1 MFYEPKQAR
10 LCLAANI
17 IPRFSA
23 ELVAELVWSAPS
35 FWIIN
40 TRSIRV
46 TSPCKSLW
54 QHYRDMTQFLVSK
67 SFFLA
72 GCCLVLMVVPVVA
85 DVVLRTV
92 SPFRLTGS
100 IEIEELLL
108 LLVVFLS
115 LAWPQL
121 REEHIDVDLL
131 FPRLSLPVQRGLS
144 VYHWGICAVLIGV
157 MAWELYLNGMEKW
170 QLGEFTAE
178 LSISTGPFYLVAAL
192 GLVLTLLTLVRSFG
206 DAVGRCVSNCNWFS
220 LAVALAFTGVTLAL
234 PWLLEDYE
242 VSWNFMMAGAYA
254 FVILVGLLLLRM
266 PIGYCMSLVGIVGLM
281 VLNPNHLAPLSM
293 MGIGVPH
300 AAMSYTMTVI
310 PMFIF
315 MGELALY
322 AGISKDLFNSAAM
335 WLGKLPGG
343 LAISSVAGC
352 AGFAAICGDSLATA
366 MTMSSVAL
374 PEMKKRHYNNGL
386 ACATLAAG
394 GTLGIL
400 IPPSVGFI
408 MYAIITEES
417 LGKLFVAGVI
427 PGVLLAVLFCIGVYI
442 LARFRPDLAP
452 RGVEYPLREKLAS
465 LRGVLPMLGLVL
477 LVLGGILVG
486 FFSPTEGGAVGAAGT
501 FIYAV
506 VTRRLTRK
514 DFIHSVQSTVSM
526 TTKLMLILIGV
537 NLLGYFLAA
546 TRIPFELADLIL
558 SVTDNKYLVFTLI
571 VLLYVALGCMLN
583 VVPMILL
590 TLPAIFPTVL
600 ALGFDPIWFGVV
612 TVILMEMGQITPPM
626 GLVVF
631 AIAGMPE
638 GAPMAQIFKFVL
650 PFVLAMFALVIL
662 LVLFPSIA
670 MFLPNLLF

>member
-1 MFYEPKQAR
+1 M
-10 LCLAANI
+10 
-17 IPRFSA
+17 S
-23 ELVAELVWSAPS
+23 
-35 FWIIN
+35 
-40 TRSIRV
+40 RSR
-46 TSPCKSLW
+46 PSLW
-54 QHYRDMTQFLVSK
+54 QRYCDATQWLVNK
-67 SFFLA
+67 AFVLA

-85 DVVLRTV
+85 DVALRTV
-92 SPFRLTGS
+92 SHHTIPGT

-121 REEHIDVDLL
+121 REEHIDVDLVY
-131 FPRLSLPVQRGLS
+131 PHLPGAAQRGLS
-144 VYHWGICAVLIGV
+144 VFHWSLCSLLIAV
-157 MAWELYLNGMEKW
+157 MAWEVFHNALDKIRV
-170 QLGEFTAE
+170 GEFTAE
-178 LSISTGPFYLVAAL
+178 LYVATGPFYLVAAAGLALVFLALIRSL
-192 GLVLTLLTLVRSFG
+192 GNAVKTCLTHGRPLAALVAFAAAALV
-206 DAVGRCVSNCNWFS
+206 A
-220 LAVALAFTGVTLAL
+220 AL
-234 PWLLEDYE
+234 PWLLEDSE
-242 VSWNFMMAGAYA
+242 LSWDFLAAGAYA
-254 FVILVGLLLLRM
+254 SLILVVLLLLRM
-266 PIGYCMSLVGIVGLM
+266 PIGYCMSLVGVVGLM
-281 VLNPNHLAPLSM
+281 VINPDHLAPLSM
-293 MGIGVPH
+293 MGIGAPH
-300 AAMSYTMTVI
+300 TAMSYTMSVI

-322 AGISKDLFNSAAM
+322 AGISKDLFGSASL
-335 WLGKLPGG
+335 WLGRLPGG
-343 LAISSVAGC
+343 LAIASVAGC

-374 PEMKKRHYNNGL
+374 PEMQKRGYNNGL

-417 LGKLFVAGVI
+417 LGKLFVAGVA
-427 PGVLLAVLFCIGVYI
+427 PGLLLALLFCFGVYA
-442 LARFRPDLAP
+442 LARLRPDLAP
-452 RGVEYPLREKLAS
+452 RGEAHSLREKVAS
-465 LRGVLPMLGLVL
+465 LWGVVPMVALVL
-477 LVLGGILVG
+477 LVLGGILMG

-501 FIYAV
+501 FLYAV
-506 VTRRLTRK
+506 ATRKLTREN
-514 DFIHSVQSTVSM
+514 FFHAVRSTVAM

-546 TRIPFELADLIL
+546 TRIPFELADVIL
-558 SVTDNKYLVFTLI
+558 GVTDNKYLVFALI

-631 AIAGMPE
+631 ALAGMPD
-638 GAPMAQIFKFVL
+638 GAPMAHIFKYVALFVL
-650 PFVLAMFALVIL
+650 GMFALVVL
-662 LVLFPSIA
+662 LTVFPSIA
-670 MFLPNLLF
+670 LFLPNLLF